1 MTALYVDPVNTEED
15 NRNGDCPSTSDPR
28 MTVAGGRR
36 HHRTKETV
44 AEVGLYAPVIVIAVG
59 DLGVVDGVDIVDC
72 NAK

>member
-1 MTALYVDPVNTEED
+1 
-15 NRNGDCPSTSDPR
+15 

-44 AEVGLYAPVIVIAVG
+44 AEVGLYAPVIVIVIAVG